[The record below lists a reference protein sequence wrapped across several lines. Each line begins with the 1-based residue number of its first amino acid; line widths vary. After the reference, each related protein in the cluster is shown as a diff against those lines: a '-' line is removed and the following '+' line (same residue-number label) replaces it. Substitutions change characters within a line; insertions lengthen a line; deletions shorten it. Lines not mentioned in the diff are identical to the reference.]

1 MALNERAIPEA
12 ALRDENSVEMLRVW
26 IAERKLH
33 SSMKIG
39 MYRETTKIPEEKA
52 WGQILADVARHVANC
67 MSSEYGAN
75 GIDVIQAIRESF
87 DRELDKPTTSVDGGV
102 VRKQ

>member
-33 SSMKIG
+33 SSMKVG
-39 MYRETTKIPEEKA
+39 MYRETTKIPEEMA

-67 MSSEYGAN
+67 MSKEYGSN
-75 GIDVIQAIRESF
+75 KIDVVQAIRESF
-87 DRELDKPTTSVDGGV
+87 DRELDQSTTQIEGGL